1 MTIIQRLSDM
11 IEEEVS
17 DSIRYAKC
25 ATEKKAEYPQ
35 LAKVFYDL
43 STDEMRHMNLLHGE
57 VVNIIEQYRREH
69 GEPPVEMQ
77 AVYDY
82 LHKRQIEKASEA
94 KRLQELYRES

>member
-1 MTIIQRLSDM
+1 MKIIQRLTDM

-25 ATEKKAEYPQ
+25 ANEKKSEYPQ

-43 STDEMRHMNLLHGE
+43 STDEMRHMNLLHNE
-57 VVNIIEQYRREH
+57 VVSIIDEYKRNN
-69 GEPPVEMQ
+69 GDPPIEMQ

-82 LHKRQIEKASEA
+82 MHKRQIDMASEA
-94 KRLQELYRES
+94 KRLQEMYREM

>member
-1 MTIIQRLSDM
+1 M

-17 DSIRYAKC
+17 DSIKYAKC
-25 ATEKKAEYPQ
+25 AVEKKGEYPQ

-43 STDEMRHMNLLHGE
+43 SVDEMRHMSMLHGE
-57 VVNIIEQYRREH
+57 VVNLIDEYRRNN

-82 LHKRQIEKASEA
+82 LHARQIEKAAEA
-94 KRLQELYRES
+94 KRLQEMYREI